1 MLIVMKEMMTSRTGT
16 RAFVTRQPSKSD
28 SSSARIF
35 HHKLK
40 HPHPN
45 IDNGLDLF
53 TMSFSNLLALRTLS
67 RDVSRGA
74 VLKAA
79 STRAIF
85 SRTAGARFTLLSRAS
100 AFQWQYNGISKV
112 SVRSFS
118 EASPT
123 EDLIAML
130 RREYDDEVEQG
141 STSMPKELSSLQSEL
156 EGKGWKIAPQGAT
169 TKLIRT
175 LDDSSKIQISFHVQD
190 TVVDETT
197 FLEEIDGEEVDEME
211 ELAARVR
218 FTAVLTKAGKHMV
231 FTCISEDAQATIENV
246 ALGTSAASVDDILK
260 AGSVDD
266 QQYQGPEFSELAE
279 DLQASFQDY
288 LQDHVG
294 IDESVASFITMYADY
309 REQAE
314 YVNFL
319 SEAENM
325 LS

>member
-1 MLIVMKEMMTSRTGT
+1 
-16 RAFVTRQPSKSD
+16 
-28 SSSARIF
+28 
-35 HHKLK
+35 
-40 HPHPN
+40 
-45 IDNGLDLF
+45 
-53 TMSFSNLLALRTLS
+53 
-67 RDVSRGA
+67 
-74 VLKAA
+74 
-79 STRAIF
+79 
-85 SRTAGARFTLLSRAS
+85 
-100 AFQWQYNGISKV
+100 
-112 SVRSFS
+112 VRSFS